1 MIIDKIK
8 TKSSKVRALVRGD
21 SHFKAESLF
30 LITLISEIERIGF
43 DDGKRKTTDAEAV
56 SVINKFIKNANVTI
70 DLLMKNE
77 SDNKSK
83 INELQNEIHW
93 LRLFLPVQMTKE
105 DISNVIRNFIADK
118 DLTDKRLMGSIMS
131 HFKSNYA
138 GLYDSKTLTEII
150 KEII

>member
-1 MIIDKIK
+1 
-8 TKSSKVRALVRGD
+8 
-21 SHFKAESLF
+21 
-30 LITLISEIERIGF
+30 
-43 DDGKRKTTDAEAV
+43 
-56 SVINKFIKNANVTI
+56 
-70 DLLMKNE
+70 MKNE